1 MTKFLMIRE
10 QMRKIYSI
18 YGNYINVAIKFFAV
32 LISMIVINSNIGA
45 MGILKNPAVVVAV
58 SVVGGL
64 LPTKLV
70 TVMLSL
76 VIVAH
81 MYSIAMEVAAMVL
94 LIMIIMYLLFF
105 RFSPKDGAILILLP
119 ILFFIK
125 IPYVV
130 PITVGMV
137 CTPFSIVS
145 VAFGVIIYFLL
156 NYVSVNLDE
165 IITAAQTDGMGQMT
179 KIAQEV
185 FTSKGL
191 YLTIIAFAM
200 VIVIVYF
207 VKRLSIDYSWIIAV
221 VSGGVLCIVVML
233 IGALAFDMGEV
244 VSTVSIVIGGI
255 ISVMMAMGI
264 RFFIHSV
271 DYTRTEY
278 TQFEDD
284 DFYYYVKAVPKIKVA
299 SPEVNVKRINARKVK
314 TVRK

>member
-10 QMRKIYSI
+10 QMRKVYSI

-32 LISMIVINSNIGA
+32 LISMLVINSNIGA

-58 SVVGGL
+58 SVIGGL

-137 CTPFSIVS
+137 CTPLSIVS

-165 IITAAQTDGMGQMT
+165 IITAAQSDGMGQMT

-207 VKRLSIDYSWIIAV
+207 IKRLSIDYSWIIAV

-244 VSTVSIVIGGI
+244 VSTVSIVVGGI

>member
-10 QMRKIYSI
+10 QMRKVYSI

-32 LISMIVINSNIGA
+32 LISMLVINSNIGA

-58 SVVGGL
+58 SVIGGL

-137 CTPFSIVS
+137 CTPLSIVS

-165 IITAAQTDGMGQMT
+165 IITAAQSDGMGQMT

-207 VKRLSIDYSWIIAV
+207 IKRLSIDYSWIIAV

-244 VSTVSIVIGGI
+244 VSAVSIVAGGI
-255 ISVMMAMGI
+255 ISVMLAMGI